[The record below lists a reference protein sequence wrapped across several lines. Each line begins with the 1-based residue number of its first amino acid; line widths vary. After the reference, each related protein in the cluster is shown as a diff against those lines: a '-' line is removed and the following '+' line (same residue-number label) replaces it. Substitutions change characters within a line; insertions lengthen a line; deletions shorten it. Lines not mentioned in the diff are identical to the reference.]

1 MSLSRIRN
9 DMPHQPTITSAE
21 MRGINRSAILEL
33 IRRESP
39 IARTTIAQCLG
50 VSLPTV
56 MRIVEELTEDG
67 FVRPH
72 GGTEW
77 SGGRRRPLLEFNA
90 DGYLV
95 LGIDL
100 GGTKMYGA
108 ISDLGGRILN
118 EIDIGHHGTSG
129 EESFNRLVTLID
141 ALLASP
147 KLEGRKVRGIGVGAP
162 GITLHREGIVKWA
175 FTLNWKDYPLKA
187 KLSEHYNLPITV
199 DNDVNLATLGEF
211 WFGAGQSTRNMVLVA
226 VGTGIGSGI
235 IIDGAL
241 YRGASEASGEIGHM
255 IPGREFLGKDYRDFG
270 SLESVASGTGIR
282 ERASSI
288 FQSQGDL
295 AFAEKL
301 TAEQVFEAAR
311 QKQEWACRIIDETVD
326 YLAIAISNL
335 SVSFD
340 PELIVLGGGVTNS
353 ADLLVEPILRRISGM
368 IPMPP
373 RLVVSDLGLRATVMG
388 AVVTVLH
395 NTSNFYLVR
404 KLS

>member
-1 MSLSRIRN
+1 MSEQR
-9 DMPHQPTITSAE
+9 TITAAE
-21 MRGINRSAILEL
+21 MRGINRSAVLEL

-39 IARTTIAQCLG
+39 IARTTIAKRLDI
-50 VSLPTV
+50 SLPTV
-56 MRIVEELTEDG
+56 MRIVGGLMEEG
-67 FVRPH
+67 FVRSH
-72 GGTEW
+72 DGTEW

-90 DGYLV
+90 DGSVV

-108 ISDLGGRILN
+108 LSDLGGNILD
-118 EIDIGHHGTSG
+118 EIDIGHHDTSG
-129 EESFNRLVTLID
+129 EESFSRLVALID
-141 ALLASP
+141 ALLVSP
-147 KLEGRKVRGIGVGAP
+147 RLEGRRVRGIGVGAP

-187 KLSEHYNLPITV
+187 KLLERYRLPITI
-199 DNDVNLATLGEF
+199 DNDVNLAALGEL
-211 WFGAGQSTRNMVLVA
+211 WFGAGQNTRNMVLIA
-226 VGTGIGSGI
+226 IGTGIGSGI

-255 IPGREFLGKDYRDFG
+255 IPGREFLGRDYQDFG
-270 SLESVASGTGIR
+270 ALESVASGTGIR
-282 ERASSI
+282 ERASSA
-288 FQSQGDL
+288 FKSQGDL
-295 AFAEKL
+295 ESADRL

-335 SVSFD
+335 SVAFD

-353 ADLLVEPILRRISGM
+353 ADLLVEPILRRIQGM
-368 IPMPP
+368 IPAGPK
-373 RLVVSDLGLRATVMG
+373 LVVSNLGLRATVMG

-395 NTSNFYLVR
+395 NTSNFYVVH